1 MDFIDNT
8 FASTTYY
15 APTATPQYNAPSNHF
30 STSNSVVYTAHDIEK
45 EQPKHINNGHTDII
59 EVGKKGQDVADF
71 LVYGNKKIGLANDI
85 AAVLA
90 KIVAE
95 QTAEFGQKNQTFINN
110 INAKN
115 HFLEL
120 VELEIGSY

>member
-1 MDFIDNT
+1 MDFAYNNLE
-8 FASTTYY
+8 STTYY
-15 APTATPQYNAPSNHF
+15 APTATPQYNAPSYRQ
-30 STSNSVVYTAHDIEK
+30 TAVKTPVYTVVVIEK
-45 EQPKHINNGHTDII
+45 EQPKHLNNERTDII

-71 LVYGNKKIGLANDI
+71 LVYGNKKTGLANDI

-95 QTAEFGQKNQTFINN
+95 QTTEFGQKNQIFINN
-110 INAKN
+110 LNAKN

-120 VELEIGSY
+120 VEFEIGTY